1 MTEVK
6 ENDKEKKSN
15 PKTLSFSAWT
25 ARTSTTKTARVSPKS
40 FTASNPSNFFSL
52 HLFSKEFKI
61 KLHTHQKY
69 ITYKKV
75 YTL

>member
-1 MTEVK
+1 MEK
-6 ENDKEKKSN
+6 EKSN

-25 ARTSTTKTARVSPKS
+25 ARTSTPKTPRVSPKS
-40 FTASNPSNFFSL
+40 ITASDPSNFFSL
-52 HLFSKEFKI
+52 HLFSKKFKI
-61 KLHTHQKY
+61 KFHTHQKY